1 MFSLFGVVFLS
12 VVALLLQQNSVYLKV
27 SVENSTKKQELAR
40 GVVGAIIMYI
50 ACLGVS
56 GYFILSGS
64 RSVDIIESPRFE
76 D

>member
-12 VVALLLQQNSVYLKV
+12 VIALLLQYNSIYLKV
-27 SVENSTKKQELAR
+27 STENSAKKEELAR
-40 GVVGAIIMYI
+40 GVVGAIVMYI

-56 GYFILSGS
+56 GYFLLSAS
-64 RSVDIIESPRFE
+64 RNVDIIESPRFE